1 MGVEAGLYLKVGRTN
16 NSLLVLIIQQS
27 LRLKLDAYQIVPVIV
42 TQLLHFLHGFKKT
55 KMRKKYKIVIIR

>member
-16 NSLLVLIIQQS
+16 NSLVLIIQQS
-27 LRLKLDAYQIVPVIV
+27 LRLKLKAYQIVPVIV
-42 TQLLHFLHGFKKT
+42 TPLLHFLRGFKNT

>member
-16 NSLLVLIIQQS
+16 NSLVVLIIQQS
-27 LRLKLDAYQIVPVIV
+27 LRLKLEAYQIVPVILIP
-42 TQLLHFLHGFKKT
+42 LLHFLHGFKNT

>member
-16 NSLLVLIIQQS
+16 NSLVLIIQQS
-27 LRLKLDAYQIVPVIV
+27 LRLKLEAYQIVPVIV
-42 TQLLHFLHGFKKT
+42 TPLLHFLRGFKNT